1 MSHFDLEYRVLELK
15 LDQPFTISRGTKNSV
30 RNVFVT
36 LTSEGVTGY
45 GEAGPN
51 LRYDE
56 DAGKVGQ
63 FIDRLGSDFFDE
75 PGMPEEIA
83 AQIAAETP
91 AVHAAAAA
99 VEMAWLDWWGKMQEQ
114 PLWKLWNAPSH
125 QTPPTSYTIGLD
137 SIDIMQQKVKA
148 AADYPILKVKLGTGR
163 DQAIIGAIREVTDKP
178 IRVDANEG
186 WTNIETAKKHIS
198 FLAENNIELVEQ
210 PMPSAMHDEMTRLK
224 QWSPLPLMADE
235 SFIGDENLGQIAEAF
250 DGINIKLMKTGS
262 LVKAREVIRKA
273 RQLNLQV
280 MVGCMIES
288 SLAISAGALV
298 GTWADYV
305 DLDGFLLIRDDPY
318 EGLGLTAYKEIVLG
332 NGNGL
337 GVSMTPSPIE

>member
-1 MSHFDLEYRVLELK
+1 
-15 LDQPFTISRGTKNSV
+15 
-30 RNVFVT
+30 
-36 LTSEGVTGY
+36 
-45 GEAGPN
+45 
-51 LRYDE
+51 
-56 DAGKVGQ
+56 
-63 FIDRLGSDFFDE
+63 
-75 PGMPEEIA
+75 
-83 AQIAAETP
+83 
-91 AVHAAAAA
+91 
-99 VEMAWLDWWGKMQEQ
+99 
-114 PLWKLWNAPSH
+114 
-125 QTPPTSYTIGLD
+125 
-137 SIDIMQQKVKA
+137 MQQKVKA

-273 RQLNLQV
+273 RQFNLQV